1 MADTGPLG
9 SRGEERTP
17 STSNRVISLL
27 GGGGGA
33 GNLIFN
39 AGLLAAASSALFPP
53 SERLPLAER
62 ARARSAATADD
73 EEWPG
78 EAEEDYSPESPPP

>member
-39 AGLLAAASSALFPP
+39 AWVIGS
-53 SERLPLAER
+53 
-62 ARARSAATADD
+62 
-73 EEWPG
+73 G
-78 EAEEDYSPESPPP
+78 EQRFVPAV

>member
-27 GGGGGA
+27 GGGGG
-33 GNLIFN
+33 NLIFN

-53 SERLPLAER
+53 SQRLPL
-62 ARARSAATADD
+62 ARSAATADD

>member
-53 SERLPLAER
+53 SERLPPLAH
-62 ARARSAATADD
+62 SAATADD
-73 EEWPG
+73 GLARQRKITLPR
-78 EAEEDYSPESPPP
+78 ARRPDL